1 MRRHSRRREP
11 QRAVGRGPETV
22 SVAPIRESRSG
33 VLSRSAERLPE
44 RGASERGFPEQDT
57 AGRSPAER
65 GSSERGS
72 LERRLAAPGGCV
84 LASREH
90 APARKR
96 ALPAGSASLT
106 DHVLAFLSPLFRKLL
121 GREPEPEDL
130 ILAGVI
136 LLFLYDRMKSKKEN
150 GPAGGAPPET
160 ENAGQPGGLAALFS
174 GREADRDILLLAL
187 FYIFF

>member
-1 MRRHSRRREP
+1 MKRHSRRREP
-11 QRAVGRGPETV
+11 QRAAGHGPETV

-44 RGASERGFPEQDT
+44 RGASERD
-57 AGRSPAER
+57 
-65 GSSERGS
+65 SSE
-72 LERRLAAPGGCV
+72 ERRLAASGGCV
-84 LASREH
+84 PVPREY

-150 GPAGGAPPET
+150 GSAGGAPPET